1 MKLLAIPGSLRR
13 ASVNRALLVAAG
25 ELVPEGVELTIA
37 ELHEIPLYNGDLD
50 TDADRPAPVEAFKAK
65 IAEADALLIATPE
78 YNYGIPGVL
87 KNAID
92 WASRPAYR
100 SVFAGKPVAM
110 VSASPSAMGGVR
122 AQAHLKL
129 VLLGMAS
136 EVFPYPEFA
145 VMGAFKKFEDGRLT
159 DEDTRQRLQAMLAD
173 LKAWVERRAPA

>member
-37 ELHEIPLYNGDLD
+37 DLHEIPHYNGDLD
-50 TDADRPAPVEAFKAK
+50 NDADRPAPVEAFKGK

-78 YNYGIPGVL
+78 FNYGIPGVL

-145 VMGAFKKFEDGRLT
+145 VAGAFKKFEDGRLA
-159 DEDTRQRLQAMLAD
+159 DEDTRDRLRTMLAD